1 MGLYV
6 KNYQTVTDFIWAE
19 ELNVEQKLK
28 ELYIIIVKVD
38 FIMLI

>member
-6 KNYQTVTDFIWAE
+6 KNYQTVTDFIWPE